1 MRLGQLVPKSRFS
14 AISKHKFKIRE
25 TVTFTASHSS
35 WYAKN
40 PRY

>member
-14 AISKHKFKIRE
+14 IASELKFKIRE
-25 TVTFTASHSS
+25 IVTFTESDSL

>member
-14 AISKHKFKIRE
+14 VKPEHKFKIRE
-25 TVTFTASHSS
+25 IVTFTASHSL
-35 WYAKN
+35 WYAKD